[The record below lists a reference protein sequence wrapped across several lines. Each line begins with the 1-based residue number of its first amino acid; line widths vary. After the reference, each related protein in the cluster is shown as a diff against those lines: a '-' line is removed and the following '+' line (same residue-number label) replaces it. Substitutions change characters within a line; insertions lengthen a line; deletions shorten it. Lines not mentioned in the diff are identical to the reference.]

1 MKRNLRKA
9 FAFILA
15 LTMVV
20 SLFACGKKDANPDG
34 GDSSS
39 DDTFTIAYIGPLTGE
54 ASAWGTPEANT
65 LKLLVDQVNA
75 EGGIA
80 GKKVI
85 LNTYDNRGDNVETT
99 NAAKK
104 AIEVGGADVIVGC
117 NSSGA
122 SLALASVC
130 EEYKVP
136 SVATCATNSKVTED
150 DNGNV
155 REWTFRVCLADPALG
170 NVMAKYEDIRD
181 NCIGYINIDST
192 GMRGAEKYGTDASR
206 ELSDYA
212 YEMIRDVLDE
222 DVDVAYLAKTG
233 DQSFFGVGV
242 PSIAGRI
249 SYSPEVVKQ
258 QNGATLGYWNHTCED
273 SIDKMDVDNLEK
285 DNRVDLGVIYGLAN
299 ATVLP
304 YDFSKTC
311 EDMKQKVEYLRK
323 ESGNIV
329 DMECIS
335 ANIDRLGKAV
345 AALNE
350 MKLKASELSEV
361 RIRAFN
367 DTLLRLSRAITNAF
381 YTNAEKY
388 DQDSY
393 GRTILSKPLPLLFPT
408 IKLSRLDKDTLEYR
422 LLYTQMLRN
431 RNRVADAVLTACEY
445 AELFLAQK

>member
-1 MKRNLRKA
+1 
-9 FAFILA
+9 
-15 LTMVV
+15 
-20 SLFACGKKDANPDG
+20 
-34 GDSSS
+34 
-39 DDTFTIAYIGPLTGE
+39 
-54 ASAWGTPEANT
+54 
-65 LKLLVDQVNA
+65 
-75 EGGIA
+75 
-80 GKKVI
+80 
-85 LNTYDNRGDNVETT
+85 
-99 NAAKK
+99 
-104 AIEVGGADVIVGC
+104 
-117 NSSGA
+117 
-122 SLALASVC
+122 
-130 EEYKVP
+130 
-136 SVATCATNSKVTED
+136 
-150 DNGNV
+150 
-155 REWTFRVCLADPALG
+155 
-170 NVMAKYEDIRD
+170 
-181 NCIGYINIDST
+181 
-192 GMRGAEKYGTDASR
+192 
-206 ELSDYA
+206 
-212 YEMIRDVLDE
+212 
-222 DVDVAYLAKTG
+222 
-233 DQSFFGVGV
+233 
-242 PSIAGRI
+242 
-249 SYSPEVVKQ
+249 
-258 QNGATLGYWNHTCED
+258 
-273 SIDKMDVDNLEK
+273 MDVDNLEK

-345 AALNE
+345 AALN
-350 MKLKASELSEV
+350 ELSEV

>member
-39 DDTFTIAYIGPLTGE
+39 D
-54 ASAWGTPEANT
+54 
-65 LKLLVDQVNA
+65 
-75 EGGIA
+75 
-80 GKKVI
+80 
-85 LNTYDNRGDNVETT
+85 
-99 NAAKK
+99 
-104 AIEVGGADVIVGC
+104 
-117 NSSGA
+117 
-122 SLALASVC
+122 
-130 EEYKVP
+130 
-136 SVATCATNSKVTED
+136 
-150 DNGNV
+150 
-155 REWTFRVCLADPALG
+155 
-170 NVMAKYEDIRD
+170 
-181 NCIGYINIDST
+181 
-192 GMRGAEKYGTDASR
+192 
-206 ELSDYA
+206 
-212 YEMIRDVLDE
+212 
-222 DVDVAYLAKTG
+222 
-233 DQSFFGVGV
+233 
-242 PSIAGRI
+242 
-249 SYSPEVVKQ
+249 
-258 QNGATLGYWNHTCED
+258 
-273 SIDKMDVDNLEK
+273 
-285 DNRVDLGVIYGLAN
+285 
-299 ATVLP
+299 
-304 YDFSKTC
+304 
-311 EDMKQKVEYLRK
+311 DMKQKVEYLRK